1 MISTTKTSSST
12 GYNKRLLLDELKRF
26 PSKALVFLDACQS
39 AGGLEGFKST
49 ARFDTVGLINEFKSA
64 GPGLITFASSLSR
77 QLSAELGALQ
87 NGIFTKALLEGLSG
101 SADVNGDKT
110 IDTVELD
117 LYLTRRVKQLSKGYQ
132 DAIMDK
138 PTTMPHFP
146 IARVQ

>member
-1 MISTTKTSSST
+1 M
-12 GYNKRLLLDELKRF
+12 
-26 PSKALVFLDACQS
+26 
-39 AGGLEGFKST
+39 
-49 ARFDTVGLINEFKSA
+49 GLINEFKSA

-101 SADVNGDKT
+101 AADVNGDKI

-146 IARVQ
+146 IARVP

>member
-1 MISTTKTSSST
+1 MTARDIALFFFSGHGVTLPDQSSFLLPVDFDDKDIEST

-87 NGIFTKALLEGLSG
+87 NGIFTKALLEGFAGPPTST
-101 SADVNGDKT
+101 A
-110 IDTVELD
+110 
-117 LYLTRRVKQLSKGYQ
+117 TRSSTRWKW
-132 DAIMDK
+132 IF
-138 PTTMPHFP
+138 T
-146 IARVQ
+146 